1 VYLRAYRCGHTRTR
15 LCVFEFVTTY
25 LQLLTF
31 YFTASVFF
39 FLLLDRKVYDVVG
52 QLRNMEEEA
61 IPYGI
66 DLVKANLVDASKA
79 SNRKVCIIDSGYDL
93 GHPDLQE
100 LNVKG
105 YDGSKNTVGP
115 WDEDENGH
123 GTHVA
128 GTIAA
133 LGGNRQGVV
142 GVVPNGMLNLHI
154 VRVFDDSGYW
164 AWGSDLVSAMYECV
178 EAKSNVINISF
189 GGPFPIQTQEI
200 ATKDIFEEQGILLIA
215 AAGNDGNSNYGYP
228 ASYPSVM
235 SVAAIDSNSDWVDIS
250 QYNDQVD
257 ISAPGWMVEST
268 YPRTKGAYE
277 SLSGTSS
284 KLLKVLLLLMY

>member
-1 VYLRAYRCGHTRTR
+1 MCGHTSTR
-15 LCVFEFVTTY
+15 LCVFEFVTTS
-25 LQLLTF
+25 LQLLTIH
-31 YFTASVFF
+31 FTTSVFF
-39 FLLLDRKVYDVVG
+39 FLLLDRKVYKVG
-52 QLRNMEEEA
+52 QQLRNMEEEA

-66 DLVKANLVDASKA
+66 DLVKANLVDASKV
-79 SNRKVCIIDSGYDL
+79 SNRKVCIIDTGYDL

-100 LNVKG
+100 SNVEG
-105 YDGSKNTVGP
+105 YDGSNTAGP
-115 WDEDENGH
+115 WDEDGNGH

-133 LGGNRQGVV
+133 LGGNKKGVV
-142 GVVPNGMLNLHI
+142 GVVPSGMLNLYI

-164 AWGSDLVSAMYECV
+164 AWGSDLINAMYQCV
-178 EAKSNVINISF
+178 EAKSNVINMSL
-189 GGPFPIQTQEI
+189 GSPYPSQTEAI
-200 ATKDIFEEQGILLIA
+200 ATKDMFEEQGILLIA

-235 SVAAIDSNSDWVDIS
+235 SVGAIDSNSDWVYFS

-268 YPRTKGAYE
+268 WPRTLGAYN
-277 SLSGTSS
+277 SISGTSS